1 MSAITVD
8 GDLVHY
14 EVLGRGRAVVLVHG
28 WIGSWRYWIPTMQQ
42 LHLKYRVYALDLF
55 GYGDS
60 AKNPEKYTIES
71 QVNLLVE
78 FMDQLGLKKAALI
91 GHGLGAMVITEFAQ
105 RNYDM
110 VARMMIANA
119 PLFNPGDLATRVPP
133 GQKVLLTTRNFNAE
147 RAIHNLESHNKQEGQ
162 NPLTPPMGGGSDPTV
177 ARRPSFGDLGSGDI
191 HTTEATIK
199 NANVIDRARLEE
211 AALARARADM
221 EARKRV
227 TATGEV
233 AAATDGGA
241 GGVRGNPTANP
252 LYDKIGS
259 QDMESL
265 LARCFKRSE
274 PEYDKL
280 AQDIAKSDNAVLHR
294 TAANFDAGR
303 MLDILRVL
311 PVPTVVIHGEKDT
324 LIPEPGE
331 DVWGYLTAD
340 PEKEDTL
347 LPVPL
352 PNVRHFPMLEAD
364 TFFRLVN
371 SFLDT
376 PNIAN
381 IELKERW
388 RRRSH

>member
-55 GYGDS
+55 GFGDS
-60 AKNPEKYTIES
+60 AKNPEKYTMES

-91 GHGLGAMVITEFAQ
+91 GHGLGALVITEFAQ

-110 VARMMIANA
+110 VARMMIASA

-133 GQKVLLTTRNFNAE
+133 GQKVLLTTRNFSAE
-147 RAIHNLESHNKQEGQ
+147 RAIHNLESHNKQEALGAS
-162 NPLTPPMGGGSDPTV
+162 PLGAASMGGGSDPTL
-177 ARRPSFGDLGSGDI
+177 ARRPSPADFAAGDI
-191 HTTEATIK
+191 PTTDATIK
-199 NANVIDRARLEE
+199 NASGINRARLEE
-211 AALARARADM
+211 AALARARVDM
-221 EARKRV
+221 EARRR
-227 TATGEV
+227 ATSEV
-233 AAATDGGA
+233 APVDGSAAR
-241 GGVRGNPTANP
+241 GVTPISNP

-259 QDMESL
+259 QDMEAL
-265 LARCFKRSE
+265 LGRCFKRSE
-274 PEYDKL
+274 PEYEKL
-280 AQDIAKSDNAVLHR
+280 AQDIAKADNAVLTR
-294 TAANFDAGR
+294 TAAHFDAGR

-311 PVPTVVIHGEKDT
+311 PVPTVVVHGEKDM

-331 DVWGYLTAD
+331 EVWAYLTAD
-340 PEKEDTL
+340 PEKEDML
-347 LPVPL
+347 LPIPL

-364 TFFRLVN
+364 TFYRLVN

-376 PNIAN
+376 PNIGN

>member
-60 AKNPEKYTIES
+60 AKNPDKYTMES

-91 GHGLGAMVITEFAQ
+91 GHGLGALVITEFAQ

-110 VARMMIANA
+110 VARMMIASA
-119 PLFNPGDLATRVPP
+119 PLFDPGDLNTRVPP

-147 RAIHNLESHNKQEGQ
+147 RAIHNLESHNKQEGV
-162 NPLTPPMGGGSDPTV
+162 PPSMGSSDPTI
-177 ARRPSFGDLGSGDI
+177 ARRPSFSDLDTGDI
-191 HTTEATIK
+191 PTNEATIK
-199 NANVIDRARLEE
+199 NAGVINRARLEE
-211 AALARARADM
+211 AALARARTDM
-221 EARKRV
+221 DARKRPGADV
-227 TATGEV
+227 I
-233 AAATDGGA
+233 AAEIGG
-241 GGVRGNPTANP
+241 GNRVNPNDNP
-252 LYDKIGS
+252 LFDRVGG

-274 PEYDKL
+274 PEYEKL
-280 AQDIAKSDNAVLHR
+280 AQDIAKADSAVLNKS
-294 TAANFDAGR
+294 AAYFDAGR
-303 MLDILRVL
+303 ILDILRVL
-311 PVPTVVIHGEKDT
+311 PVPTVVVHGSKDT
-324 LIPEPGE
+324 LFPEPSE
-331 DVWGYLTAD
+331 EVWAYLTAD
-340 PEKEDTL
+340 PEKEDAL

-376 PNIAN
+376 PDIGN
-381 IELKERW
+381 IEIKERW